1 MSETGDTAT
10 SSTSS
15 ALITPLHAAAS
26 GPTLLPGPVASLV
39 SIISK
44 STSVSIRLGS
54 FVGGAAIAGA
64 RIGTLTGLELGR
76 AAIEG
81 ILHRAGHDVNSRRLV
96 GGNHVNGWT
105 ETGINILRSSI
116 SLTQLL
122 LSTGFEI
129 SSTTLSTL
137 SSFAETYVLTLD
149 SIFGSTESSRAI
161 SAIVSLM
168 RKEFDENSEGEG
180 RIGAADLVIGLTCFA
195 VLQMK
200 TRARHDDEIETE
212 LVWDVVADEVGKKV
226 DITLGRK
233 RDFSGE
239 TESVTSFFGDEEMDS
254 ISVYSG
260 HEDEDEIGSGLP
272 PMFFARLPPSAD
284 ISITT
289 SSTTTKTTTV
299 EVIGTEPPDFTPPEG
314 AVIISE
320 NSYQDDNRPRYK
332 IVYETITNK
341 TENKRV
347 KREDG
352 EYIDTDDVVRDS
364 GRVVEEIPSDS
375 SSSTLIEIPRRKPTR
390 RISSK
395 DKELPTTS
403 KDSKRHRSKGE
414 PIEANSGRRLAS
426 LGGGGLEKRRGE
438 KHKLREADFDR
449 EERRKEKKR
458 EKEKE
463 KEKGKEKTEKRRRR
477 SETLSEALVPT
488 VKRKSGLESLA
499 VSPRSGR
506 LTRSATEP
514 PFSPPFSPPFPPNI
528 RGPSRPTSPEAR
540 PFHRSSS
547 RTRVFRRESSIS
559 GRSEFHSASAYS
571 QSANIE
577 SLDSYLPRSQHVRGS
592 PSVYTIRS
600 SHSQTSLLLESY
612 IPHPDEV
619 FPNAPICINFAK
631 YMRFAAA
638 SYGQSFMQFLGLG
651 SAPILP
657 PASAHHAEHHAFSHH
672 TELPLD
678 TILLSSFVDPGGG
691 YDTEGNVNS
700 GIPLVHFVA
709 VDHPSKAIVVTCRG
723 TLGLEDVLT
732 DLTCNYDDLTLRGIK
747 YRVHKGMLNSAL
759 LLLRKKSRLLVVVKA
774 ALEDYGE
781 YGLVFTGHSLG
792 GGVAAMISMLLS
804 SPCNG
809 TFITS
814 NAAATLTDGVRI
826 PEGRKIHCYSYGT
839 PACVS
844 EELRRATR
852 TLITTVVHGRDIV
865 PSLSFGIIRDFW
877 TVSVAF
883 KEDNKGAK
891 AEIRRRIIDGLSRGN
906 LGGSLDHDDWA
917 FAVMKTLRASMRAE
931 KLVPPGEVWNVV
943 TEKVYREGDDGPIG
957 VTGKL
962 RVKAFVIRDVKKRFQ
977 EIGFG
982 SGMMADHSPYCYEKA
997 LDALRRGVEED

>member
-1 MSETGDTAT
+1 MSETGYTAT
-10 SSTSS
+10 SSSSS

-39 SIISK
+39 SVISK

-54 FVGGAAIAGA
+54 FVGGAALAGA

-105 ETGINILRSSI
+105 ESGINILRSSI

-161 SAIVSLM
+161 SAIVTLM

-195 VLQMK
+195 VLQVK
-200 TRARHDDEIETE
+200 TRARHDSEIETE
-212 LVWDVVADEVGKKV
+212 LVWDVVVDEVEKKV
-226 DITLGRK
+226 DITLGRN

-239 TESVTSFFGDEEMDS
+239 TESVTSFFDNEEMDS
-254 ISVYSG
+254 VSVYSG
-260 HEDEDEIGSGLP
+260 HEDEDEIASGLP

-320 NSYQDDNRPRYK
+320 SSNQDDNRPRYK
-332 IVYETITNK
+332 IVYETIANK
-341 TENKRV
+341 MENKRV

-352 EYIDTDDVVRDS
+352 EFVHSEDIVKDS

-395 DKELPTTS
+395 ANDLPTTS
-403 KDSKRHRSKGE
+403 KDSKKHRSKAE
-414 PIEANSGRRLAS
+414 PIETKSRKRLS
-426 LGGGGLEKRRGE
+426 SRGGTSEKHRGE
-438 KHKLREADFDR
+438 KHKLRESDADR
-449 EERRKEKKR
+449 EERHKEKR
-458 EKEKE
+458 RG
-463 KEKGKEKTEKRRRR
+463 KEKGKEKTEKRRR
-477 SETLSEALVPT
+477 SEALSEALVPT
-488 VKRKSGLESLA
+488 VKRKSALESLA
-499 VSPRSGR
+499 TSPRSDAR
-506 LTRSATEP
+506 HTRSATEP
-514 PFSPPFSPPFPPNI
+514 PFSPNL

-547 RTRVFRRESSIS
+547 RARMFHRSSSIS

-571 QSANIE
+571 QTANIE
-577 SLDSYLPRSQHVRGS
+577 SLDSYLPRGQHVRGS
-592 PSVYTIRS
+592 PSIYTLRS

-619 FPNAPICINFAK
+619 FPNAPICINFSK

-638 SYGQSFMQFLGLG
+638 SYGHNFMRFLGLG

-657 PASAHHAEHHAFSHH
+657 PASTHHAEHHAFSHH

-691 YDTEGNVNS
+691 YDAEGNVNS

-732 DLTCNYDDLTLRGIK
+732 DLSCEYHDLTLRGIK
-747 YRVHKGMLNSAL
+747 YRVHKGMLNSAF

-774 ALEDYGE
+774 ALEEYSD

-792 GGVAAMISMLLS
+792 GGVAAMIAMLLS

-852 TLITTVVHGRDIV
+852 TLITTVVHGKDIV
-865 PSLSFGIIRDFW
+865 PSLSFGLIRDFW
-877 TVSVAF
+877 TVAVAF

-917 FAVMKTLRASMRAE
+917 FAVMKTLRAAMRAE

-943 TEKVYREGDDGPIG
+943 TEKVYRGGDSGPIG

-997 LDALRRGVEED
+997 LDALRRGMEQ